1 LRGELFQ
8 MTSKTTRREFCQ
20 RAASGTGWAVAGSA
34 KMLWKNRGESN
45 ESPRN
50 LNGLDLSQTSGSD
63 LLTNP
68 RYAVGAEFRLRQFI
82 QRGAEPKDAEAIF
95 RRLTDLEPQ
104 RWVEEWTQMAVPW
117 EQKGADF
124 AALGKGREA
133 REAFQKASLYYG
145 IAKFPVINHPA
156 KQDAYRKCIETYLK
170 AAHYF
175 DPPLERVK
183 IPFEGREIAGYLR
196 IPKGVA
202 RPPVVIATGG
212 IDVYKEERD
221 ASDLLDADMAAF
233 STDMPGNGECPEWY
247 TSDAGRTYSA
257 IIDYLKKRDDVD
269 GDRLG
274 IVGRSYG
281 GYWAGKMAY
290 VESKRI
296 RAAVEWGGPIHYT
309 FQEPWLQHLQEDK
322 LYLWPFL
329 DSMVYA
335 HHVKDITE
343 LREQA
348 PTLSLKGQGWLDKPA
363 APMLVVNGAKDPW
376 ITIQDLYL
384 LLESG
389 EPKSARVYPDG
400 GHMGGG
406 AETGKLVM
414 NWLKTQLAR

>member
-1 LRGELFQ
+1 
-8 MTSKTTRREFCQ
+8 MTSKATRREFCQ
-20 RAASGTGWAVAGSA
+20 RVAGGTAWAVGAAAGIPRASS
-34 KMLWKNRGESN
+34 NSSN
-45 ESPRN
+45 ESAGN
-50 LNGLDLSQTSGSD
+50 SLHLDQTQAPGGN

-68 RYAVGAEFRLRQFI
+68 RYTVGAKFRLAQFI
-82 QRGAEPKDAEAIF
+82 QRGADAKDAEAIF
-95 RRLTDLEPQ
+95 RQLTDLEPQ
-104 RWVEEWTQMAVPW
+104 RWVDEWTRLAEPW
-117 EQKGADF
+117 EQKGAEF
-124 AALGKGREA
+124 AGREKSQEA
-133 REAFQKASLYYG
+133 REAFQKASMYYG
-145 IAKFPVINHPA
+145 VAKFPVINHPA
-156 KQDAYRKCIETYLK
+156 KQAAYQKCIKTYLN
-170 AAHYF
+170 AARYF
-175 DPPLERVK
+175 DPPLERVT
-183 IPFEGREIAGYLR
+183 IPFEGREIVGYLR
-196 IPKGVA
+196 IPRGVS

-221 ASDLLDADMAAF
+221 TSDLLDAGLAAF

-247 TSDAGRTYSA
+247 TADAGRTYSA
-257 IIDYLKKRDDVD
+257 VIDYLEKRNDLD
-269 GDRLG
+269 GKRLG

-296 RAAVEWGGPIHYT
+296 RAAVEWGGPVHYT

-335 HHVKDITE
+335 HHVKDIAG

-348 PTLSLKGQGWLDKPA
+348 PTLSLKTQGWLDKPS

-389 EPKSARVYPDG
+389 EPKSARVYPEA
-400 GHMGGG
+400 GHMGAV

-414 NWLKTQLAR
+414 SWLKAQLAR

>member
-1 LRGELFQ
+1 
-8 MTSKTTRREFCQ
+8 MASKETRRTFCRQ
-20 RAASGTGWAVAGSA
+20 VAGVAGLAISGSA
-34 KMLWKNRGESN
+34 KLAGANPLVSN
-45 ESPRN
+45 ERDSTDET
-50 LNGLDLSQTSGSD
+50 GGG

-68 RYAVGAEFRLRQFI
+68 QYAVGAKFRLAQFI
-82 QRGAEPKDAEAIF
+82 QRGADPKDAEAVF

-104 RWVEEWTQMAVPW
+104 RWVAEWTRLAQPW
-117 EQKGADF
+117 EQKGAEF
-124 AALGKGREA
+124 AAQGKIREA
-133 REAFQKASLYYG
+133 REAYQKASMYYG

-156 KQDAYRKCIETYLK
+156 KRAAYRKCIETYLK
-170 AAHYF
+170 AARYF
-175 DPPLERVK
+175 DPPLERVT
-183 IPFEGREIAGYLR
+183 IPFEGREITGYLR
-196 IPKGVA
+196 LPKGVT

-221 ASDLLDADMAAF
+221 TSDLLEAGLAAF

-247 TSDAGRTYSA
+247 TADAGRTYSA
-257 IIDYLKKRDDVD
+257 VIDYLEKRDDVD
-269 GDRLG
+269 GKRVG

-281 GYWAGKMAY
+281 GYWAGKIAY

-296 RAAVEWGGPIHYT
+296 RAAVEWGGPIHHT
-309 FQEPWLQHLQEDK
+309 FQGPWLQHLQEDK

-335 HHVKDITE
+335 HHVKDIAE

-348 PTLSLKGQGWLDKPA
+348 PTMSLKTQGWLDKPS

-389 EPKSARVYPDG
+389 EPKSARVYPEG

-414 NWLKTQLAR
+414 NWLKSQLSR

>member
-1 LRGELFQ
+1 MAWANSQ
-8 MTSKTTRREFCQ
+8 DSK
-20 RAASGTGWAVAGSA
+20 
-34 KMLWKNRGESN
+34 ESR
-45 ESPRN
+45 PVF
-50 LNGLDLSQTSGSD
+50 DGSD
-63 LLTNP
+63 PTQDSSDNLLTNP
-68 RYAVGAEFRLRQFI
+68 RYAVGAKFRLGQFI
-82 QRGAEPKDAEAIF
+82 QRGADPKDAEAIF

-104 RWVEEWTQMAVPW
+104 RWAEEWTRLAQPW
-117 EQKGADF
+117 EKKGAEF
-124 AALGKGREA
+124 AAQRKSQEA
-133 REAFQKASLYYG
+133 KEAYQKASMYYG

-156 KQDAYRKCIETYLK
+156 KKNAYRKCVETFLK
-170 AAHYF
+170 AARYF
-175 DPPLERVK
+175 DPPLERVT
-183 IPFEGREIAGYLR
+183 IPFEGREIVGYLR
-196 IPKGVA
+196 IPKTVA

-221 ASDLLDADMAAF
+221 TSDLLDAGLAAF

-247 TSDAGRTYSA
+247 TADAGRTYSA
-257 IIDYLKKRDDVD
+257 VIDYLEKRDDVD
-269 GDRLG
+269 AKRLG

-296 RAAVEWGGPIHYT
+296 RAAVEWGGPVHYT

-348 PTLSLKGQGWLDKPA
+348 PALSLKTQGWLDKPS
-363 APMLVVNGAKDPW
+363 APMLAVNGAKDPW

-389 EPKSARVYPDG
+389 EPKSARVYSES
-400 GHMGGG
+400 GHMGAG

-414 NWLKTQLAR
+414 SWLKAQFAK

>member
-1 LRGELFQ
+1 MASNE
-8 MTSKTTRREFCQ
+8 TRRKFCQ
-20 RAASGTGWAVAGSA
+20 QVAGFAGWAMSGSA
-34 KMLWKNRGESN
+34 NLAGANPRVSNDLDSAEDNGE
-45 ESPRN
+45 
-50 LNGLDLSQTSGSD
+50 G

-68 RYAVGAEFRLRQFI
+68 RYAVGAKFRLAQFI
-82 QRGAEPKDAEAIF
+82 QRGAHPTDAEAIF

-104 RWVEEWTQMAVPW
+104 RWVDEWSRLAEPW
-117 EQKGADF
+117 EQKGAEF
-124 AALGKGREA
+124 ATQGKNPEA
-133 REAFQKASLYYG
+133 REAFQKASMYYG
-145 IAKFPVINHPA
+145 IAKFPVVNHPA
-156 KQDAYRKCIETYLK
+156 KQAAYRKCVETYLK
-170 AAHYF
+170 ASRFF
-175 DPPLERVK
+175 DPPLERVT
-183 IPFEGREIAGYLR
+183 IPFEGREIIGYLR
-196 IPKGVA
+196 RPKGA
-202 RPPVVIATGG
+202 TRPPVVIATGG

-221 ASDLLDADMAAF
+221 TSDLLDAGLAAF
-233 STDMPGNGECPEWY
+233 SMDMPGNGESHEWY
-247 TSDAGRTYSA
+247 TADAGRAYSA
-257 IIDYLKKRDDVD
+257 VIDYLEKRDDVD
-269 GDRLG
+269 GERLG

-296 RAAVEWGGPIHYT
+296 RAAVEWGGPVHYT
-309 FQEPWLQHLQEDK
+309 FQEPWLNHLRDDK

-335 HHVKDITE
+335 HHVKDIAE

-348 PTLSLKGQGWLDKPA
+348 PTLSLKSQGWLDKPA
-363 APMLVVNGAKDPW
+363 APMLVMNGAKDPW

-414 NWLKTQLAR
+414 GWLKAQLLR

>member
-1 LRGELFQ
+1 
-8 MTSKTTRREFCQ
+8 MKSKATRREFCQ
-20 RAASGTGWAVAGSA
+20 YIAGGTAWAIGGSA
-34 KMLWKNRGESN
+34 SIPWTSLRDSN
-45 ESPRN
+45 WARLIFNASDP
-50 LNGLDLSQTSGSD
+50 SQASDGD
-63 LLTNP
+63 LLSNP
-68 RYAVGAEFRLRQFI
+68 RYAGGAKFRLAQFI
-82 QRGAEPKDAEAIF
+82 QRGADPQQAEGIF
-95 RRLTDLEPQ
+95 RRLSDLEPQ
-104 RWVEEWTQMAVPW
+104 RWADEWTRLAKPW
-117 EQKGADF
+117 EQKAPDF
-124 AALGKGREA
+124 ATEGKSREA
-133 REAFQKASLYYG
+133 KEAYQKASLYYG

-175 DPPLERVK
+175 DPPLERVT
-183 IPFEGREIAGYLR
+183 IPFDGREITGYLR
-196 IPKGVA
+196 IPKGVT

-221 ASDLLDADMAAF
+221 TSDLLDVGLAAF

-247 TSDAGRTYSA
+247 TADAGRTYSA
-257 IIDYLKKRDDVD
+257 VIDYLKKRDDID

-296 RAAVEWGGPIHYT
+296 RAAVEWGGPVHYT
-309 FQEPWLQHLQEDK
+309 FQEAWLQHLQEDR

-335 HHVKDITE
+335 HHVKDIAE

-348 PTLSLKGQGWLDKPA
+348 PTLSLKTQGWLDKPA
-363 APMLVVNGAKDPW
+363 SPLLVVNGAKDPW
-376 ITIQDLYL
+376 ITIQDLYI

-389 EPKSARVYPDG
+389 EPKSARVYPEG

-406 AETGKLVM
+406 ADTGKLVM
-414 NWLKTQLAR
+414 GWLRAQLVR

>member
-1 LRGELFQ
+1 
-8 MTSKTTRREFCQ
+8 MTSKATRRMFCQ
-20 RAASGTGWAVAGSA
+20 RVAGGTAWAIGGMESLPWADSREFKESA
-34 KMLWKNRGESN
+34 RYSN
-45 ESPRN
+45 DLDPRE
-50 LNGLDLSQTSGSD
+50 DSGGD
-63 LLTNP
+63 LLSNP
-68 RYAVGAEFRLRQFI
+68 RYAVGAKFRLAQFI
-82 QRGAEPKDAEAIF
+82 QRGADSKDAEAIF

-104 RWVEEWTQMAVPW
+104 RWADEWARLAEPW
-117 EQKGADF
+117 EQKGAEF
-124 AALGKGREA
+124 AAQGKDREA
-133 REAFQKASLYYG
+133 KEAFQKASIYYG
-145 IAKFPVINHPA
+145 VAKFPVINHLA
-156 KQDAYRKCIETYLK
+156 KKNAYRKCIETYLK
-170 AAHYF
+170 AARYF
-175 DPPLERVK
+175 DPPLERVT
-183 IPFEGREIAGYLR
+183 IPFDGRQIIGYLR

-221 ASDLLDADMAAF
+221 TSDLLDAGLAAF
-233 STDMPGNGECPEWY
+233 STDMPGNGECVEWY
-247 TSDAGRTYSA
+247 TADAGRTYSA
-257 IIDYLKKRDDVD
+257 VIDYLEKREDLD
-269 GDRLG
+269 GKRLG

-296 RAAVEWGGPIHYT
+296 CAAVEWGGPVHYT

-329 DSMVYA
+329 DSMIYA
-335 HHVKDITE
+335 HHVKDTTE

-348 PTLSLKGQGWLDKPA
+348 PTLSLKTQGWLDKPA
-363 APMLVVNGAKDPW
+363 APMLVVNGARDPW

-389 EPKSARVYPDG
+389 EPKSARVYPEG

-414 NWLKTQLAR
+414 SWLKAQLAR

>member
-1 LRGELFQ
+1 MAWAIG
-8 MTSKTTRREFCQ
+8 
-20 RAASGTGWAVAGSA
+20 GTAGLPWANSRV
-34 KMLWKNRGESN
+34 SN
-45 ESPRN
+45 ESARISD
-50 LNGLDLSQTSGSD
+50 GLDQARVLADD

-68 RYAVGAEFRLRQFI
+68 PYAVGAKFRLGQFI
-82 QRGAEPKDAEAIF
+82 QRGADPKDAEAIF

-104 RWVEEWTQMAVPW
+104 RWVEEWTRLAQPW
-117 EQKGADF
+117 EQQGAGF
-124 AALGKGREA
+124 AAQGKSQEA
-133 REAFQKASLYYG
+133 KEAYQKASMYYG

-156 KQDAYRKCIETYLK
+156 KKNAYRKCVETYLE
-170 AAHYF
+170 AARYF
-175 DPPLERVK
+175 DPPLERVT
-183 IPFEGREIAGYLR
+183 IPFEGREIIGYLR
-196 IPKGVA
+196 IPKTAA

-221 ASDLLDADMAAF
+221 TSDLLDAGLAAF

-247 TSDAGRTYSA
+247 TADAGRTYSA
-257 IIDYLKKRDDVD
+257 VIDYLEKRDDVD
-269 GDRLG
+269 AKRLG

-296 RAAVEWGGPIHYT
+296 RAAVEWGGPVHYT

-335 HHVKDITE
+335 HHVKDIAE

-348 PTLSLKGQGWLDKPA
+348 PALSLKTQGWLDKPS
-363 APMLVVNGAKDPW
+363 APMLAVNGAKDPW

-389 EPKSARVYPDG
+389 EPKSARVYSES
-400 GHMGGG
+400 GHMGAG

-414 NWLKTQLAR
+414 NWLKTQLAK